1 MSCVVP
7 EWVTDC
13 HCNKLSVCGKAK
25 QGLQHF
31 VLGSRAGVVHLGG
44 AQRWKGREN
53 WPEEVVNSLLWESV
67 WFMCLTH
74 KHCTVLKYTQAVH
87 SHLFCAWT
95 HTHTHTHASFVL
107 CCPLQVADGMAF
119 IEQKNYI
126 HRDLRAANILVSH
139 ELICKVADF
148 GLARLIEDN
157 EYTAREGSNSFTYI
171 ISSAL
176 FQSIS

>member
-95 HTHTHTHASFVL
+95 HTHTHSCFFCLVLSPAGGWRHGIYWAEKLHSSRSASCQYSRLSWAHLQGCRLWTRTTHRG
-107 CCPLQVADGMAF
+107 QR
-119 IEQKNYI
+119 I
-126 HRDLRAANILVSH
+126 HSER
-139 ELICKVADF
+139 
-148 GLARLIEDN
+148 G
-157 EYTAREGSNSFTYI
+157 
-171 ISSAL
+171 
-176 FQSIS
+176 

>member
-95 HTHTHTHASFVL
+95 HTHTHTLMLLLSCAVPCRWLTAWHLLSRKIT
-107 CCPLQVADGMAF
+107 F
-119 IEQKNYI
+119 IEI
-126 HRDLRAANILVSH
+126 C
-139 ELICKVADF
+139 ELPIF
-148 GLARLIEDN
+148 SSLMSSSARLPTLD
-157 EYTAREGSNSFTYI
+157 SHDS
-171 ISSAL
+171 
-176 FQSIS
+176 